1 MLTQTYATLHHP
13 PVQAG
18 LKPQPPVVRD
28 DWDEDDDGEEEQ
40 DNAKIWE
47 AANNK
52 TPMPELIISPAS
64 TGQTILPSPPAA
76 FQPTLRILKRPSP
89 SQSTSATSTSL
100 SLAQTRSTFA
110 EREAQYQEARNR
122 IFGERNAGRGIP
134 LGQECLVDERATLGG
149 DMGKKSASR
158 SAVTV
163 VRDPLGPSFESS
175 IQDKGQPAKG
185 FGDRR
190 SRGKQVNEVL
200 SGRSLASDLRT

>member
-1 MLTQTYATLHHP
+1 MSAMASQSPAPPEAYAWDQPAYTTLHTRP
-13 PVQAG
+13 AQA
-18 LKPQPPVVRD
+18 PRVVRD
-28 DWDEDDDGEEEQ
+28 DWDDDDEGEEEQ
-40 DNAKIWE
+40 DSAKIWE

-52 TPMPELIISPAS
+52 APMPELIISPAS
-64 TGQTILPSPPAA
+64 TGQTVLPSPPAA

-89 SQSTSATSTSL
+89 SQSASSTSF

-122 IFGERNAGRGIP
+122 IFGEKTAGRGTP
-134 LGQECLVDERATLGG
+134 PGQERLGDERTALGG
-149 DMGKKSASR
+149 DMGEKSALR

-185 FGDRR
+185 FRDRR
-190 SRGKQVNEVL
+190 SGGKQVNQVL
-200 SGRSLASDLRT
+200 S